1 MAEEEAYAGGA
12 GAGAVVAA
20 AAAADK
26 GSMKEDRVPEKDQET
41 WAEIALEAAST
52 AGGLED

>member
-12 GAGAVVAA
+12 GAAAGVV
-20 AAAADK
+20 AAADK
-26 GSMKEDRVPEKDQET
+26 GSMKEDRIPERDQET

-52 AGGLED
+52 ADGLED